1 MTQRQYTRRT
11 PSQWQEHVTNQ
22 ASSGLSISAYC
33 QQQGLAVSNFY
44 HWRKKLSSVEFQL
57 TNKKETAAPNDSW
70 AMLGP
75 SMMDTSIPA
84 CHHTDITLALPGGIE
99 LTIRAR

>member
-1 MTQRQYTRRT
+1 
-11 PSQWQEHVTNQ
+11 
-22 ASSGLSISAYC
+22 
-33 QQQGLAVSNFY
+33 
-44 HWRKKLSSVEFQL
+44 
-57 TNKKETAAPNDSW
+57 TAAPNDSW